1 MMDKMKNEI
10 KTVKALKEQVY
21 DVEMQMRRLK
31 EQVGS
36 SMRDK
41 LRWKTRAINLKKQV
55 KISEE
60 AAARTR
66 GKPGEREGGSG
77 GGAGW
82 TPGGVG
88 SRIGEILPVVTRGHT
103 GYVHDVRPSKTSKS
117 VDFGD
122 SLSEDDDWGEEDEL
136 VASPGKGQTSGRMAA
151 STSPGMNFSK
161 VYDRGKVDVALPAV
175 QGLMTCEI
183 SCKVSSTR

>member
-1 MMDKMKNEI
+1 MDKMKNEI

-21 DVEMQMRRLK
+21 DVELQMRRLK

-55 KISEE
+55 KNAEE
-60 AAARTR
+60 AAVRTR
-66 GKPGEREGGSG
+66 GKPGGGEGGSG

-82 TPGGVG
+82 TPGGVA
-88 SRIGEILPVVTRGHT
+88 SRYGEILPVVTRGHT
-103 GYVHDVRPSKTSKS
+103 GYVHEVRQTKTSKS

-122 SLSEDDDWGEEDEL
+122 ALSEDDDWGDEDEL
-136 VASPGKGQTSGRMAA
+136 VASPGKAQTAGRSAA
-151 STSPGMNFSK
+151 STSPSMNFSK
-161 VYDRGKVDVALPAV
+161 VYDRGKVDVALPAQ
-175 QGLMTCEI
+175 QGWNTHGG
-183 SCKVSSTR
+183 S